1 MSLSSQELDQLEQAG
16 KQIGDGLQQLLLV
29 SPPSARTISGMAK
42 WLGYHKS
49 NCQRILQATQKAQ
62 HGLEVLCQL
71 PGMASLEEFLQLLRH
86 KALPDTVITTLEQQI
101 RQWAELFALHF
112 RSHADVKRTLAEAMA
127 VAESAPAP
135 DRLLLRQQHFVSSKA
150 LIGSSIDV
158 VFACY
163 LLTESEKN
171 PEFLQEIALISKK
184 NFCRSAEAP
193 PFVQFYTHPH
203 PAHFDRPLDITAASR
218 IDTAQFQIGV
228 VQPYSAPGFLAQY
241 RSYSAS
247 NSGIVF
253 ADDGVGVPLDAT
265 FLFSNPDELVNPL
278 SHQSRCSSTSISIKT
293 PTKKLVMAVFLEK
306 KIDMRSSVNVGCYSG
321 NQKVEEGKLRPDD
334 MWTEL
339 LPDYPDLSILHTASS
354 QVKTVDE
361 VPVGEMTDFM
371 FRFAGLNKAD
381 FICYFMTIDYPIW
394 SSTYRIYFQHSYV

>member
-1 MSLSSQELDQLEQAG
+1 MSLSSQQLSEMEHAG
-16 KQIGDGLQQLLLV
+16 NQIRDGLQQLLSV

-49 NCQRILQATQKAQ
+49 NCQRILQAAQKAQ
-62 HGLEVLCQL
+62 HGLDVLCQL
-71 PGMASLEEFLQLLRH
+71 PGMVSLEEFLQLLRQ
-86 KALPDTVITTLEQQI
+86 KTLPESVIAPLEQQI
-101 RQWAELFALHF
+101 RHWAELLALHF
-112 RSHADVKRTLAEAMA
+112 RSHADVKRTLAEALA
-127 VAESAPAP
+127 GTETAQEP
-135 DRLLLRQQHFVSSKA
+135 DRLWLRQQHFLSSKA

-184 NFCRSAEAP
+184 NFYRTAVAP

-203 PAHFDRPLDITAASR
+203 PAHFTRPLDITADAR
-218 IDTAQFQIGV
+218 MDTTQFQIGV
-228 VQPYSAPGFLAQY
+228 VQPYSSPGFLAQY

-247 NSGIVF
+247 NAGIVF
-253 ADDGVGVPLDAT
+253 ADDGVPLDAT
-265 FLFSNPDELVNPL
+265 FLFSNPDELANPL
-278 SHQSRCSSTSISIKT
+278 IHQSRCSSTSISIKT

-306 KIDMRSSVNVGCYSG
+306 KIDMRSTVNVGCYSG

-339 LPDYPDLSILHTASS
+339 LPDYPDLTILHNASA
-354 QVKTVDE
+354 QVKTVGE
-361 VPVGEMTDFM
+361 LPVGEMTDFI
-371 FRFAGLNKAD
+371 FRFAGLNKTD

-394 SSTYRIYFQHSYV
+394 SSTYRIYFQHSCE

>member
-1 MSLSSQELDQLEQAG
+1 MSLSSQQLSQLEQAG
-16 KQIGDGLQQLLLV
+16 NQIRDGLQQLLLL

-49 NCQRILQATQKAQ
+49 NCQRILQAAQKSQ

-71 PGMASLEEFLQLLRH
+71 PGIASLEEFLQLLQQ
-86 KALPDTVITTLEQQI
+86 KALPQLVLTALEQQI
-101 RQWAELFALHF
+101 RHWAELMALYF
-112 RSHADVKRTLAEAMA
+112 RSHADVKRTVAEALA
-127 VAESAPAP
+127 ATDTAQTP
-135 DRLLLRQQHFVSSKA
+135 DRLWLRQQHFLSSKA

-184 NFCRSAEAP
+184 NFCRSVEAP

-203 PAHFDRPLDITAASR
+203 PAHFTRPLDITAASR
-218 IDTAQFQIGV
+218 MDTTQFQIGV
-228 VQPYSAPGFLAQY
+228 VQPYSSPGFLAQY

-253 ADDGVGVPLDAT
+253 ADDGVPLDAT
-265 FLFSNPDELVNPL
+265 FLFSNPDELANPL
-278 SHQSRCSSTSISIKT
+278 NHQSRCSSTSISIKT
-293 PTKKLVMAVFLEK
+293 PTKKLLMAVFLEK
-306 KIDMRSSVNVGCYSG
+306 KIDMRSTVNVGCYSG

-339 LPDYPDLSILHTASS
+339 LPDYPELRILHAASA
-354 QVKTVDE
+354 QATTMDD
-361 VPVGEMTDFM
+361 VPVADMTDFI

-381 FICYFMTIDYPIW
+381 FICYFMAIDYPIW
-394 SSTYRIYFQHSYV
+394 SSTYRIYFQHSCE